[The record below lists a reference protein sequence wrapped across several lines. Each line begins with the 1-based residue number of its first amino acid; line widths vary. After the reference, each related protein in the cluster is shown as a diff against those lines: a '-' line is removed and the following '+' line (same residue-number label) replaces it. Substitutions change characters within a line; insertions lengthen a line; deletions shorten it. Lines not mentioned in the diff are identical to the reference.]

1 MWLIES
7 LLAMMAIN
15 QHQQEKK
22 SVNVTINRNF
32 LGKVGK
38 NDTQVDCKRVVV
50 VSENWGKVTKRWN
63 EMGREHK
70 RWKEHAVGWGEKT
83 VKT

>member
-7 LLAMMAIN
+7 LLAMTVIN

-22 SVNVTINRNF
+22 SVNVTINGNF

-50 VSENWGKVTKRWN
+50 VSENW
-63 EMGREHK
+63 
-70 RWKEHAVGWGEKT
+70 EK
-83 VKT
+83 